1 MPKHEFVVTMLN
13 NDDRNL
19 FELQEVLGIHFHTIA
34 RIRCGVT
41 KAEGEVL
48 DKRRQ
53 LYWYPTPGP
62 WSLPPARF

>member
-41 KAEGEVL
+41 KAEGDVL
-48 DKRRQ
+48 DKLMD
-53 LYWYPTPGP
+53 LYW
-62 WSLPPARF
+62 